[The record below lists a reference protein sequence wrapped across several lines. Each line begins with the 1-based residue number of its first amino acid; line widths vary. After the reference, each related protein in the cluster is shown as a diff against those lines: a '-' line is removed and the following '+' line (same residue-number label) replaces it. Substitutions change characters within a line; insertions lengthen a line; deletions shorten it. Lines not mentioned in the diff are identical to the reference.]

1 MKILEFGDKSKRK
14 LILVH
19 GFQSPWLVWEKYIAH
34 YKNDFHIIVPIISGH
49 NPDEK
54 EDFVSFSKD
63 AKELED
69 YIISNYGKKVYGIFG
84 MSMGGVLTATMW
96 QNSRLKFGKI
106 IFDGSPVVSQSGFI
120 KSFTRNFYLK
130 VTHKTQ
136 QRDKKTLQQAK
147 AICPEVHMDYFV
159 KILDNMSDTT
169 IENCLSSIADFKL
182 RSDIEIC
189 DTKIYYFHGTAM
201 NEMLAKKSAKYLK
214 KHYPTTV
221 VKCFKGK
228 AHCEN
233 SIFNQEYMITE
244 LDALLLD

>member
-19 GFQSPWLVWEKYIAH
+19 GFQSPWQVFEKYIER
-34 YKNDFHIIVPIISGH
+34 YQNDFHVIVPIISGH

-69 YIISNYGKKVYGIFG
+69 YIISNYGEKVYGIFS
-84 MSMGGVLTATMW
+84 MSMGGVLTATLW
-96 QNSRLKFGKI
+96 QNRRLKFEKV
-106 IFDGSPVVSQSGFI
+106 IFDGSPLLSLNNFM
-120 KSFTRNFYLK
+120 KNFTCNFYLK

-136 QRDKKTLQQAK
+136 LRDKKTLEQAN
-147 AICPEVHMDYFV
+147 AICPKEHIESFV
-159 KILDNMSDTT
+159 KLLDNMSDAT
-169 IENCLSSIADFKL
+169 IENCLNGIADFKL
-182 RSDIEIC
+182 KTDIDSP
-189 DTKIYYFHGTAM
+189 DTKVYYFHGTAM
-201 NEMLAKKSAKYLK
+201 NEMLAKKSAKYVK
-214 KHYPTTV
+214 KHYETTV

-233 SIFNQEYMITE
+233 SLFNPEYMITE
-244 LDALLLD
+244 LDEVLFN